1 MILQKKLRRFQTADL
16 IRQLLAAWLLA
27 VTVEYLLL
35 PSWLRDLS
43 GMDGLAAMS
52 LGRVLLLTALG
63 TVLLWGIS
71 HFVNTVAVER
81 WCIVGIFAVL
91 AGVSLRASFSKGL
104 LCACIV
110 LFALLVVYAIRGW
123 DSSPE
128 PVFTPRSGHK
138 ACLWVTVGLTV
149 LFFLFVS
156 VWTVSRIYCFST
168 PTYDF
173 GIFSQMFYHMKESGL
188 PMTTL
193 ERDGLMSHFMVH
205 MSPIWY
211 LLLPF
216 YLLAPSPVTLQVLQ
230 AAVMASAVIPLWR
243 IGKDHGLSGVQR
255 MLLCAVLL
263 LYPAFSGGASYDIHE
278 NCFLMPLLL
287 WLFHG
292 IDRKNTCIITISA
305 LLTLMVKE
313 DAAVYVAVIALWL
326 MVRTVLHWRKENK
339 KDLFTA
345 AALLLVSLL
354 WFFLATGYLARSG
367 DGVMTYRYQNFMFDG
382 DSSLFT
388 VVLSVL
394 LNPMKALS
402 ECVESGKLYF
412 ILLTMLPLLGLPLLT
427 RRYERYILLIP
438 YILINLMSDYK
449 YQHNI
454 FFQYTFGSAAC
465 LLYLTAVN
473 LAELKLERQ
482 RTIALAAAAFVG
494 GACFCMRVVPK
505 AIKYPLACIREH
517 DTCQSIRS
525 ALSAIPEDA
534 PVTATFTY
542 TTFLSQ
548 RETLYDVGYASKEHV
563 LQTDYVVLGLDV
575 PEGDF
580 RQYATEGE
588 EDGFENFIKFLEENG
603 YTVLDEVPGELVI
616 YSNSNEA

>member
-1 MILQKKLRRFQTADL
+1 MILQKKLRRFQTAEL
-16 IRQLLAAWLLA
+16 IRQLLTAWLLA
-27 VTVEYLLL
+27 VTIEYLLL
-35 PSWLRDLS
+35 PSGLRDLS
-43 GMDGLAAMS
+43 TLDGLNVMS
-52 LGRVLLLTALG
+52 LGRVVFLTILAA
-63 TVLLWGIS
+63 TLLWGLSRFI
-71 HFVNTVAVER
+71 NTASVER
-81 WCIVGIFAVL
+81 WCLVGIFAVL
-91 AGVSLRASFSKGL
+91 AAVSLCASYSKGL

-110 LFALLVVYAIRGW
+110 LLALLVVYAIRGW

-128 PVFTPRSGHK
+128 PVFAPRSCHK
-138 ACLWVTVGLTV
+138 ACLWVTAVLTV

-156 VWTVSRIYCFST
+156 VWTVSRIYCFRT

-216 YLLAPSPVTLQVLQ
+216 YLLVPTPATLQVLQ

-305 LLTLMVKE
+305 LLTLTVKE
-313 DAAVYVAVIALWL
+313 DAAVYVAVVALWL
-326 MVRTVLHWRKENK
+326 IVRTVLRQQKENR
-339 KDLFTA
+339 KDLFIGV
-345 AALLLVSLL
+345 ALLLMSLL

-382 DSSLFT
+382 DSSLLT

-394 LNPMKALS
+394 LNPMKTLS

-438 YILINLMSDYK
+438 YILINLMSDYQ
-449 YQHNI
+449 YQHDI

-465 LLYLTAVN
+465 LLYLTAIN
-473 LAELKLERQ
+473 LGELKLDRQ

-505 AIKYPLACIREH
+505 AIKYPLECIREH
-517 DTCQSIRS
+517 DAHRSIRS

-534 PVTATFTY
+534 PVAATFAY
-542 TTFLSQ
+542 TTYLSQ
-548 RETLYDVGYASKEHV
+548 RDVLYDVHYAAKDHV

-588 EDGFENFIKFLEENG
+588 EDGFENFVKYLEENG
-603 YTVLDEVPGELVI
+603 YTVLDEVPEELVI
-616 YSNSNEA
+616 YSNSN

>member
-1 MILQKKLRRFQTADL
+1 MILQKKLRRFQTAEL
-16 IRQLLAAWLLA
+16 IRQLLTAWLLA
-27 VTVEYLLL
+27 VTIEYLLL
-35 PSWLRDLS
+35 PSGLRDLS
-43 GMDGLAAMS
+43 TLDGLNVMS
-52 LGRVLLLTALG
+52 LGRVVFLTILAA
-63 TVLLWGIS
+63 TLLWGLSRFI
-71 HFVNTVAVER
+71 NTASVER
-81 WCIVGIFAVL
+81 WCLVGIFAVL
-91 AGVSLRASFSKGL
+91 AAVSLCASYSKGL

-110 LFALLVVYAIRGW
+110 LLALLVVYAIRGW

-128 PVFTPRSGHK
+128 PVFAPRSCHK
-138 ACLWVTVGLTV
+138 ACLWVTAVLTV

-156 VWTVSRIYCFST
+156 VWTVSRIYCFRT

-216 YLLAPSPVTLQVLQ
+216 YLLVPTPATLQVLQ

-305 LLTLMVKE
+305 LLTLTVKE
-313 DAAVYVAVIALWL
+313 DAAVYVAVVALWL
-326 MVRTVLHWRKENK
+326 IVRTVLRQQKENR
-339 KDLFTA
+339 KDLFIGV
-345 AALLLVSLL
+345 ALLLMSLL

-382 DSSLFT
+382 DSSLLT

-394 LNPMKALS
+394 LNPMKTLS

-438 YILINLMSDYK
+438 YILINLMSDYQ
-449 YQHNI
+449 YQHDI

-465 LLYLTAVN
+465 LLYLTAIN
-473 LAELKLERQ
+473 LGELKLDRQ

-517 DTCQSIRS
+517 DAHRSIRS

-534 PVTATFTY
+534 PVAATFAY
-542 TTFLSQ
+542 TTYLSQ
-548 RETLYDVGYASKEHV
+548 RDVLYDVHYAAKDHV

-588 EDGFENFIKFLEENG
+588 EDGFENFVKYLEENG
-603 YTVLDEVPGELVI
+603 YTVLDEVPEELVI
-616 YSNSNEA
+616 YSNSN

>member
-1 MILQKKLRRFQTADL
+1 MILQKKLRRFQTAEL
-16 IRQLLAAWLLA
+16 IRQLLTAWLLA
-27 VTVEYLLL
+27 VTIEYLLL
-35 PSWLRDLS
+35 PSGLRDLS
-43 GMDGLAAMS
+43 TLDGLNVMS
-52 LGRVLLLTALG
+52 LGRVVFLTILAA
-63 TVLLWGIS
+63 TLLWGLSRFI
-71 HFVNTVAVER
+71 NTASVER
-81 WCIVGIFAVL
+81 WCLVGIFAVL
-91 AGVSLRASFSKGL
+91 AAVSLCASYSKGL

-110 LFALLVVYAIRGW
+110 LLALLVVYAIRGW

-128 PVFTPRSGHK
+128 PVFAPRSCHK
-138 ACLWVTVGLTV
+138 ACLWVTAVLTV

-156 VWTVSRIYCFST
+156 VWTVSRIYCFRT

-216 YLLAPSPVTLQVLQ
+216 YLLAPTPATLQVLQ

-305 LLTLMVKE
+305 LLTLTVKE
-313 DAAVYVAVIALWL
+313 DAAVYVAVVALWL
-326 MVRTVLHWRKENK
+326 IVRTVLRQQKENR
-339 KDLFTA
+339 KDLFIGV
-345 AALLLVSLL
+345 ALLLMSLL

-382 DSSLFT
+382 DSSLLT

-394 LNPMKALS
+394 LNPMKTLS

-438 YILINLMSDYK
+438 YILINLMSDYQ
-449 YQHNI
+449 YQHDI

-465 LLYLTAVN
+465 LLYLTAIN
-473 LAELKLERQ
+473 LAELKLDRQ

-494 GACFCMRVVPK
+494 AVCFCMRVVPK
-505 AIKYPLACIREH
+505 AINYPLACIREH
-517 DTCQSIRS
+517 DTYQSIRS

-534 PVTATFTY
+534 PVAATFAY
-542 TTFLSQ
+542 TTYLSQ
-548 RETLYDVGYASKEHV
+548 RDVLYDVHYAAKDHV

-588 EDGFENFIKFLEENG
+588 EDGFENFVKYLEENG
-603 YTVLDEVPGELVI
+603 YTVLDEVPEELVI
-616 YSNSNEA
+616 YSNSN

>member
-1 MILQKKLRRFQTADL
+1 MILQKKLRRFQTAEL
-16 IRQLLAAWLLA
+16 IRQLLTAWLLA
-27 VTVEYLLL
+27 VTIEYLLL
-35 PSWLRDLS
+35 PSGLRDLS
-43 GMDGLAAMS
+43 TLDGLNVMS
-52 LGRVLLLTALG
+52 LGRVVFLTILAA
-63 TVLLWGIS
+63 TLLWGLSRFI
-71 HFVNTVAVER
+71 NTASVER
-81 WCIVGIFAVL
+81 WCLVGIFAVL
-91 AGVSLRASFSKGL
+91 AAVSLCASYSKGL

-110 LFALLVVYAIRGW
+110 LLALLVVYAIRGW

-128 PVFTPRSGHK
+128 PVFAPRSCQK
-138 ACLWVTVGLTV
+138 ACLWVTAVLTV

-156 VWTVSRIYCFST
+156 VWTVSRIYCFRT

-188 PMTTL
+188 PMTTV

-216 YLLAPSPVTLQVLQ
+216 YLLVPTPATLQVLQ

-292 IDRKNTCIITISA
+292 IDRKNTYIITISA
-305 LLTLMVKE
+305 LLTLTVKE

-326 MVRTVLHWRKENK
+326 MVRTALHWRKENK

-367 DGVMTYRYQNFMFDG
+367 DGVMTYRYQNFMFNG
-382 DSSLFT
+382 EFSLIT

-394 LNPMKALS
+394 LNPMKTLS

-438 YILINLMSDYK
+438 YILINLMSDYQ
-449 YQHNI
+449 YQHDI

-465 LLYLTAVN
+465 LLYLTAIN
-473 LAELKLERQ
+473 LGELKLDRQ

-505 AIKYPLACIREH
+505 AIKYPLTCIREH
-517 DTCQSIRS
+517 DAHRSIRS

-534 PVTATFTY
+534 PVAATFAY
-542 TTFLSQ
+542 TTYLSQ
-548 RETLYDVGYASKEHV
+548 RDVLYDVHYAAKDHV

-588 EDGFENFIKFLEENG
+588 EDGFENFVKYLEENG
-603 YTVLDEVPGELVI
+603 YTVLDEVPEELVI
-616 YSNSNEA
+616 YSNSN

>member
-52 LGRVLLLTALG
+52 PGRVLLLTALG
-63 TVLLWGIS
+63 TVLLWGLS
-71 HFVNTVAVER
+71 RFVNTVSVER
-81 WCIVGIFAVL
+81 WCIVGIFTTLAV
-91 AGVSLRASFSKGL
+91 VSLRASFSWGL
-104 LCACIV
+104 LCACIA
-110 LFALLVVYAIRGW
+110 LFVLLVVYAARGW

-128 PVFTPRSGHK
+128 PVFTPRSCHK
-138 ACLWVTVGLTV
+138 ACLWVTVGLTI
-149 LFFLFVS
+149 LFFLFIS
-156 VWTVSRIYCFST
+156 VWTVCRIYSFST

-205 MSPIWY
+205 VSPIWY

-216 YLLAPSPVTLQVLQ
+216 YLLVPSPVTLQVLQ

-255 MLLCAVLL
+255 MFLCAVLL

-292 IDRKNTCIITISA
+292 IDRKNTGIIMISA
-305 LLTLMVKE
+305 LLTLTVKE
-313 DAAVYVAVIALWL
+313 DAAVYVAVIGLWR
-326 MVRTVLHWRKENK
+326 MVSTILHWRRENK
-339 KDLFTA
+339 KELFTA

-354 WFFLATGYLARSG
+354 WFFLTTGYLARSG

-382 DSSLFT
+382 DSSLLT

-402 ECVESGKLYF
+402 ECVENGKLYF

-438 YILINLMSDYK
+438 YFLINLMSDYK
-449 YQHNI
+449 YQHSI

-473 LAELKLERQ
+473 LAELKLDRQ
-482 RTIALAAAAFVG
+482 RVFALAAAASVSM
-494 GACFCMRVVPK
+494 ACFCMTVVPK
-505 AIKYPLACIREH
+505 ALQYPIECIREH
-517 DTCQSIRS
+517 GTHQSIRS

-534 PVTATFTY
+534 PVTATFAY

-548 RETLYDVGYASKEHV
+548 RETLYDVGFASKDHV
-563 LQTDYVVLGLDV
+563 LQTEYIVLGLDV
-575 PEGDF
+575 REGDF
-580 RQYATEGE
+580 RQYATEE
-588 EDGFENFIKFLEENG
+588 EDGFGNFIKLLEDNG
-603 YTVLDEVPGELVI
+603 YTVFDEVPEELVI
-616 YSNSNEA
+616 YSSSDEA

>member
-16 IRQLLAAWLLA
+16 VRQFFAAWLLA

-43 GMDGLAAMS
+43 WMDGLAAMS
-52 LGRVLLLTALG
+52 PGRVLLLTALG
-63 TVLLWGIS
+63 TVLLWVLS
-71 HFVNTVAVER
+71 RFVNPVSVER
-81 WCIVGIFAVL
+81 WCIVGIFTTLAV
-91 AGVSLRASFSKGL
+91 VSLRASFSWGL
-104 LCACIV
+104 LCACIA
-110 LFALLVVYAIRGW
+110 LFVLLVVYAARGW

-128 PVFTPRSGHK
+128 PVFAPRSCHK
-138 ACLWVTVGLTV
+138 ACLWVTVGLTI
-149 LFFLFVS
+149 LFFLFIS
-156 VWTVSRIYCFST
+156 VWTVCRIYSFST

-193 ERDGLMSHFMVH
+193 ERDGLMSHFLVH

-292 IDRKNTCIITISA
+292 IDRKNTGIITISA
-305 LLTLMVKE
+305 LLTLTVKE
-313 DAAVYVAVIALWL
+313 DAAVYVAVVALWL
-326 MVRTVLHWRKENK
+326 MVRTVLRWRKENK

-345 AALLLVSLL
+345 AALLLASLL
-354 WFFLATGYLARSG
+354 WFFLTTGYLARSG

-402 ECVESGKLYF
+402 ECVENGKLYF

-438 YILINLMSDYK
+438 YILINLMSDYQ
-449 YQHNI
+449 YQHDI

-473 LAELKLERQ
+473 LAELKLDRQ
-482 RTIALAAAAFVG
+482 RVFALAAAASVSM
-494 GACFCMRVVPK
+494 ACFCMTVVPK
-505 AIKYPLACIREH
+505 ALQYPIECIREH
-517 DTCQSIRS
+517 GTHQSIRS

-534 PVTATFTY
+534 PVTATFAY

-548 RETLYDVGYASKEHV
+548 RETLYDVGFASKDHV
-563 LQTDYVVLGLDV
+563 LQTEYIVLGLDV

-580 RQYATEGE
+580 RQYATEE
-588 EDGFENFIKFLEENG
+588 EDGFGNFIKLLEDNG
-603 YTVLDEVPGELVI
+603 YIVFDEVPEELVI
-616 YSNSNEA
+616 YSSSDEA

>member
-1 MILQKKLRRFQTADL
+1 MQKKLRRFQTADL

-35 PSWLRDLS
+35 LSWLRDLS
-43 GMDGLAAMS
+43 GVDGLAVMS

-71 HFVNTVAVER
+71 RFVNTVSVER
-81 WCIVGIFAVL
+81 WCVVGIFAVL
-91 AGVSLRASFSKGL
+91 AAVSLRASYSKGL
-104 LCACIV
+104 LGVCIV
-110 LFALLVVYAIRGW
+110 LLALLVVYAIRGW

-128 PVFTPRSGHK
+128 PVFAPRSGHK

-149 LFFLFVS
+149 IFFLFVS
-156 VWTVSRIYCFST
+156 VWTVSRIYNFST

-193 ERDGLMSHFMVH
+193 ERDGLMSHFLVH

-230 AAVMASAVIPLWR
+230 AAVMSSAVIPLWR

-263 LYPAFSGGASYDIHE
+263 LYPAFSGGTSYDIHE

-345 AALLLVSLL
+345 VGLLLVSLL
-354 WFFLATGYLARSG
+354 WFFLTTGFLARFG
-367 DGVMTYRYQNFMFDG
+367 DGVMTYRYQNFMYDG
-382 DSSLFT
+382 DSSLLT

-394 LNPMKALS
+394 LNPMKALF
-402 ECVESGKLYF
+402 ECMEEEKLYF
-412 ILLTMLPLLGLPLLT
+412 FLLTMLPLLGLPLLT

-449 YQHNI
+449 YQHDV

-473 LAELKLERQ
+473 LAELKLDR
-482 RTIALAAAAFVG
+482 RRVLALAAAATVSA
-494 GACFCMRVVPK
+494 ACFCMTVIPK
-505 AIKYPLACIREH
+505 ALRYPIECIRELDAH
-517 DTCQSIRS
+517 RSIRS

-548 RETLYDVGYASKEHV
+548 RETLYDVGHASKEHV

-603 YTVLDEVPGELVI
+603 YTVLDEVPEELVI
-616 YSNSNEA
+616 YRRDVP

>member
-52 LGRVLLLTALG
+52 PGRVLLLTALG
-63 TVLLWGIS
+63 TVLLWGLS
-71 HFVNTVAVER
+71 RFVNTVSVER
-81 WCIVGIFAVL
+81 WCIVGIFTTLAV
-91 AGVSLRASFSKGL
+91 VSLRASYSKGL

-110 LFALLVVYAIRGW
+110 LLALLVAYAVRGW
-123 DSSPE
+123 NSSPE

-156 VWTVSRIYCFST
+156 VWTVCRVYSFST

-216 YLLAPSPVTLQVLQ
+216 YLLVPSPVTLQVLQ

-292 IDRKNTCIITISA
+292 IDRKNTGIITISA
-305 LLTLMVKE
+305 LLTLTVKE
-313 DAAVYVAVIALWL
+313 DAAVYVAVIGLWR
-326 MVRTVLHWRKENK
+326 MVSTILHWRRENK
-339 KDLFTA
+339 KGLFTGV
-345 AALLLVSLL
+345 ALLFVSLL
-354 WFFLATGYLARSG
+354 WFFLTTGYLASSG

-382 DSSLFT
+382 DSSLLT

-449 YQHNI
+449 YQHSI

-473 LAELKLERQ
+473 LAELKLDRQ
-482 RTIALAAAAFVG
+482 RVFALAAAASVSM
-494 GACFCMRVVPK
+494 ACFCMTVVPK
-505 AIKYPLACIREH
+505 ALQYPIECIREH
-517 DTCQSIRS
+517 GTHQSIRS

-534 PVTATFTY
+534 PVTSTFSY

-548 RETLYDVGYASKEHV
+548 RETLYDVAFASIDHV
-563 LQTDYVVLGLDV
+563 LQTEYIVLGLDV

-588 EDGFENFIKFLEENG
+588 EDGFENFIKFLEGSG
-603 YTVLDEVPGELVI
+603 YTVFDEVPEELVI
-616 YSNSNEA
+616 YKKSD

>member
-1 MILQKKLRRFQTADL
+1 MILQKKLRRFQTAEL
-16 IRQLLAAWLLA
+16 IRQLLTAWLLA
-27 VTVEYLLL
+27 VTIEYLLL
-35 PSWLRDLS
+35 PSGLRDLS
-43 GMDGLAAMS
+43 TLDGLNVMS
-52 LGRVLLLTALG
+52 LGRMVFLTILAA
-63 TVLLWGIS
+63 TLLWGLSRFI
-71 HFVNTVAVER
+71 NTASVER
-81 WCIVGIFAVL
+81 WCLVGIFAVL
-91 AGVSLRASFSKGL
+91 AAVSLCASYSKGL

-110 LFALLVVYAIRGW
+110 LLALLVVYAIRGW

-128 PVFTPRSGHK
+128 PVFAPRSCQK
-138 ACLWVTVGLTV
+138 ACLWVTAVLTV

-156 VWTVSRIYCFST
+156 VWTVSRIYCFRT

-216 YLLAPSPVTLQVLQ
+216 YLLVPTPATLQVLQ

-305 LLTLMVKE
+305 LLTLTVKE
-313 DAAVYVAVIALWL
+313 DAAVYVAVVALWL
-326 MVRTVLHWRKENK
+326 IVRTVLRQQKENR
-339 KDLFTA
+339 KDLFIGV
-345 AALLLVSLL
+345 ALLLMSLL
-354 WFFLATGYLARSG
+354 WFFLATGYLVKVG
-367 DGVMTYRYQNFMFDG
+367 DGVMTYRYQNFMFNG
-382 DSSLFT
+382 ESSLLT

-394 LNPMKALS
+394 LNPMKTLS
-402 ECVESGKLYF
+402 ECVESEKLYF

-438 YILINLMSDYK
+438 YILINLMSDYQ
-449 YQHNI
+449 YQHDI

-465 LLYLTAVN
+465 LLYLTAIN
-473 LAELKLERQ
+473 LGELKLDRQ

-517 DTCQSIRS
+517 DTYQSIRS

-534 PVTATFTY
+534 PVAATSAY
-542 TTFLSQ
+542 TTYLSQ
-548 RETLYDVGYASKEHV
+548 RDVLYDVHYAAKDHV

-588 EDGFENFIKFLEENG
+588 EDGFENFVKFLEENG
-603 YTVLDEVPGELVI
+603 YTVLDEVPEELVI
-616 YSNSNEA
+616 YSNSN

>member
-1 MILQKKLRRFQTADL
+1 MQKKLRRFQTADL

-43 GMDGLAAMS
+43 GVDGLAVMS

-71 HFVNTVAVER
+71 RFVNTVSVER
-81 WCIVGIFAVL
+81 WCVVGIFAVL
-91 AGVSLRASFSKGL
+91 AAVSLRASYSKGL
-104 LCACIV
+104 LGVCIV
-110 LFALLVVYAIRGW
+110 LLALLVVYAIRGW

-128 PVFTPRSGHK
+128 PVFAPRSGHK

-149 LFFLFVS
+149 IFFLFVS
-156 VWTVSRIYCFST
+156 AWTVSRIYNFST

-193 ERDGLMSHFMVH
+193 ERDGLMSHFLVH

-230 AAVMASAVIPLWR
+230 AAVMSSAVIPLWR

-263 LYPAFSGGASYDIHE
+263 LYPAFSGGTSYDIHE

-345 AALLLVSLL
+345 VGLLLVSLL
-354 WFFLATGYLARSG
+354 WFFLTTGFLARFG
-367 DGVMTYRYQNFMFDG
+367 DGVMTYRYQNFMYDG
-382 DSSLFT
+382 DSSLLT

-394 LNPMKALS
+394 LNPMKALF
-402 ECVESGKLYF
+402 ECMEEEKLYF
-412 ILLTMLPLLGLPLLT
+412 FLLTMLPLLGLPLLT

-449 YQHNI
+449 YQHDV

-473 LAELKLERQ
+473 LAELKLDR
-482 RTIALAAAAFVG
+482 RRVLALAAAATVSA
-494 GACFCMRVVPK
+494 ACFCMTVIPK
-505 AIKYPLACIREH
+505 ALRYPIECIREPDAH
-517 DTCQSIRS
+517 RSIRS

-548 RETLYDVGYASKEHV
+548 RETLYDVGHASKEHV

-603 YTVLDEVPGELVI
+603 YTVFDEVPEELVI
-616 YSNSNEA
+616 YRRDVP

>member
-1 MILQKKLRRFQTADL
+1 MILQKKLRRFQTAEL
-16 IRQLLAAWLLA
+16 IRQLLTAWLLA
-27 VTVEYLLL
+27 VTIEYLLL
-35 PSWLRDLS
+35 PSGLRDLS
-43 GMDGLAAMS
+43 TLDGLNVMS
-52 LGRVLLLTALG
+52 LGRVVFLTILAA
-63 TVLLWGIS
+63 TLLWGLSRFI
-71 HFVNTVAVER
+71 NTASVER
-81 WCIVGIFAVL
+81 WCLVGIFAVL
-91 AGVSLRASFSKGL
+91 AAVSLCASYSKGL

-110 LFALLVVYAIRGW
+110 LLALLVVYAIRGW

-128 PVFTPRSGHK
+128 PVFAPRSCHK
-138 ACLWVTVGLTV
+138 ACLWVTAVLTV

-216 YLLAPSPVTLQVLQ
+216 YLLVPTPATLQVLQ

-292 IDRKNTCIITISA
+292 IDRKNTYIITISA
-305 LLTLMVKE
+305 LLTLTVKE
-313 DAAVYVAVIALWL
+313 DAAVYVAVVALWL
-326 MVRTVLHWRKENK
+326 IVRTVLRQQKKNR
-339 KDLFTA
+339 KDLFIGV
-345 AALLLVSLL
+345 ALLLMSLL

-382 DSSLFT
+382 DSSLLT
-388 VVLSVL
+388 VVQSVF

-402 ECVESGKLYF
+402 ECVESEKLYF

-438 YILINLMSDYK
+438 YILINLMSDYQ
-449 YQHNI
+449 YQHDI

-465 LLYLTAVN
+465 LLYLTAIN
-473 LAELKLERQ
+473 LGELKLDRQ

-505 AIKYPLACIREH
+505 AIKYPLECIREH
-517 DTCQSIRS
+517 DAHRSIRS

-534 PVTATFTY
+534 PVAATFAY
-542 TTFLSQ
+542 TTYLSQ
-548 RETLYDVGYASKEHV
+548 RDVLYDVHYAAKDHV

-588 EDGFENFIKFLEENG
+588 EDGFENFVKYLEENG
-603 YTVLDEVPGELVI
+603 YTVLDEVPEELVI
-616 YSNSNEA
+616 YSNSN

>member
-35 PSWLRDLS
+35 LSWLRDLS
-43 GMDGLAAMS
+43 GVDGLAVMS

-71 HFVNTVAVER
+71 RFVNTVSVER
-81 WCIVGIFAVL
+81 WCVVGIFAVL
-91 AGVSLRASFSKGL
+91 AAVSLRASYSKGL
-104 LCACIV
+104 LGVCIV
-110 LFALLVVYAIRGW
+110 LLALLVVYAIRGW

-128 PVFTPRSGHK
+128 PVFAPRSGHK

-149 LFFLFVS
+149 IFFLFVS
-156 VWTVSRIYCFST
+156 VWTVSRIYNFST

-193 ERDGLMSHFMVH
+193 ERDGLMSHFLVH

-230 AAVMASAVIPLWR
+230 AAVMSSAVIPLWR

-263 LYPAFSGGASYDIHE
+263 LYPAFSGGTSYDIHE

-345 AALLLVSLL
+345 VGLLLVSLL
-354 WFFLATGYLARSG
+354 WFFLTTGFLARFG
-367 DGVMTYRYQNFMFDG
+367 DGVMTYRYQNFMYDG
-382 DSSLFT
+382 DSSLLT

-394 LNPMKALS
+394 LNPMKALF
-402 ECVESGKLYF
+402 ECMEEEKLYF
-412 ILLTMLPLLGLPLLT
+412 FLLTMLPLLGLPLLT

-449 YQHNI
+449 YQHDV

-473 LAELKLERQ
+473 LAELKLDR
-482 RTIALAAAAFVG
+482 RRVLALAAAATVSA
-494 GACFCMRVVPK
+494 ACFCMTVIPK
-505 AIKYPLACIREH
+505 ALRYPIECIRELDAH
-517 DTCQSIRS
+517 RSIRS

-548 RETLYDVGYASKEHV
+548 RETLYDVGHASKEHV

-603 YTVLDEVPGELVI
+603 YTVLDEVPEELVI
-616 YSNSNEA
+616 YRRDVP